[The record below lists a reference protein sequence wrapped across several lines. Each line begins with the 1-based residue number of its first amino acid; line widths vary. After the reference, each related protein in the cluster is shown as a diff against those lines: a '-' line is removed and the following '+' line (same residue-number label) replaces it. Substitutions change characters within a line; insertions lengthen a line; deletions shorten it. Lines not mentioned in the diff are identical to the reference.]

1 MLKWI
6 ATIISGCAAISAVSP
21 VYAADAPALHQVFV
35 DYHVPRF
42 TRLHDGANGVWQFSG
57 AAAASRLPDTAVNYN
72 PDLIDDKG
80 RNEIAATS
88 YPLAGMQSDLDPDYL
103 EYQVLSAKWAH
114 IDGFMVEWGAPSHA
128 GNAVLLALEAA
139 AQKYGLKV
147 GVNWCVGW
155 AKQGLPAGADREAY
169 LKRLDAAADYLQTT
183 LYAAPN
189 AARFGDRPVVMIF
202 GGDLTDDEFHRLKSR
217 WPDGAGAPLLLRQG
231 MVGGNSD
238 SGHLTMS
245 VVDTDGFSVAKGFNP
260 DVGGYFGWV
269 PARLR
274 HTTEVNAKWDRYATT
289 DDTPDY
295 LTALLSLPVPDRP
308 FLRLVSAS
316 PGFDNR
322 PSAGWNK
329 NDLSSIP
336 RGHGEVYEAMWRYDL
351 AHQAQFDWVL
361 IPTWNDW
368 TEGSQIEPSEE
379 DRGTALAMTEHYAAA
394 LKHMTSDAGGLSL
407 PLRLFKL
414 RKGWERIEAIT
425 GTSPAHAAAL
435 DAIAQAI
442 SDGDTERAS
451 RLISAMEQELAAAQA
466 RLPSP
471 QPIVLRLGDGLSVVK
486 SNPQAVSLALP
497 VDVAERLRHAYFDAV
512 LTFDYRAPA
521 DSGLTI
527 RTATDRKPSAQG
539 DYGVV
544 AQIKTK
550 ASPDWKTG
558 RVRLYTQNAIFEHSL
573 PDNGDI
579 AFTFSRPADLRDV
592 TVTFDLSAKASSVD
606 AHP

>member
-1 MLKWI
+1 MRKWI
-6 ATIISGCAAISAVSP
+6 GAIAGGCAAVLAF
-21 VYAADAPALHQVFV
+21 APAWAGDLPAAHQVFV

-42 TRLHDGANGVWQFSG
+42 TRLHDGANGVWQFAG
-57 AAAASRLPDTAVNYN
+57 TAAASRLADTAVIYN
-72 PDLIDDKG
+72 PDLIDEKG

-103 EYQVLSAKWAH
+103 EYQVLSAKEAH
-114 IDGFMVEWGAPSHA
+114 IDGFMVEWGAPGHA

-155 AKQGLPAGADREAY
+155 AKQGLPASADREAY

-217 WPDGAGAPLLLRQG
+217 WPDGVGAPLLLRQG

-238 SGHLTMS
+238 GGHLTMR
-245 VVDTDGFSVAKGFNP
+245 VVDTDGFSVAKGFTP

-274 HTTEVNAKWDRYATT
+274 HTTGAAAKWDRYATT

-295 LTALLSLPVPDRP
+295 LKALQSLPVPDRP
-308 FLRLVSAS
+308 FLRMASAS

-336 RGHGEVYEAMWRYDL
+336 RGQGEVYDAMWRYDL

-379 DRGTALAMTEHYAAA
+379 DQGAALAMTAHYTAA
-394 LKHMTSDAGGLSL
+394 LKHMTADPEGLSL
-407 PLRLFKL
+407 PLRLFRL
-414 RKGWERIEAIT
+414 RKGWERVEEIT
-425 GTSPAHAAAL
+425 GAPPAHVEAL

-451 RLISAMEQELAAAQA
+451 RLISAAEADLAAAHVK
-466 RLPSP
+466 LSSP
-471 QPIVLRLGDGLSVVK
+471 QHIVLRTTNDGLTIVK
-486 SNPQAVSLALP
+486 SDVQTVSLALP
-497 VDVAERLRHAYFDAV
+497 ATVAEKLRHAYFDAV
-512 LTFDYRAPA
+512 LAFDYRAPA
-521 DSGLTI
+521 DTAITI
-527 RTATDRKPSAQG
+527 RTTTARTPSAQG
-539 DYGVV
+539 DYAIV

-550 ASPDWKTG
+550 ASPDWKPAK
-558 RVRLYTQNAIFEHSL
+558 VRIYAQNATFGHALQS
-573 PDNGDI
+573 DGDI
-579 AFTFSRPADLRDV
+579 VFRFSQPV
-592 TVTFDLSAKASSVD
+592 DLSNLTLTVD
-606 AHP
+606 LYH